1 METEESK
8 ITAKPIK
15 KSTLDNN
22 IWLAGMIVAITLI
35 IINLMSFLPRYID
48 SEAPVIVRD
57 FGKIAISIYHKAAM
71 FGFGSVVYIL
81 LLAIFSHYMK
91 RLGLEGVKK
100 ALYIIIAAK
109 ILTFLSNFYGWYT
122 GAFKVS
128 ANYIDSTYFYI
139 NSIINIICYIAS
151 TCVYFYVAATF
162 LTYRK
167 SLKRYL
173 KLIAVVI
180 LLSLGLTIPN
190 LALTISQILTDFK
203 RFGINNHH
211 EYINSS
217 YHIIFIIR
225 GIGYVIGYYVL
236 YILFNIAR
244 KKDYIFSSKKS

>member
-1 METEESK
+1 MDEESK

-15 KSTLDNN
+15 KSTLDKN

-35 IINLMSFLPRYID
+35 IINLMSFLPQYID

-57 FGKIAISIYHKAAM
+57 FGKVAISIYHKAAM
-71 FGFGSVVYIL
+71 YGFGSVVYIFL
-81 LLAIFSHYMK
+81 LVIFSHYIK
-91 RLGLEGVKK
+91 RLGLDGVKN

-109 ILTFLSNFYGWYT
+109 VLTLLSNLYGWYT
-122 GAFKVS
+122 GAFK
-128 ANYIDSTYFYI
+128 AADTYIYSTYFYI
-139 NSIINIICYIAS
+139 NSIINIVCYIIS

-180 LLSLGLTIPN
+180 LLSFGLSIPN

-203 RFGINNHH
+203 RFGINNHY
-211 EYINSS
+211 EYISS
-217 YHIIFIIR
+217 TYHIMFIVR
-225 GIGYVIGYYVL
+225 GIAYIIGYYLL